1 MWIFGL
7 MRDTKT
13 DQAMLWLEIYLL
25 VPTSNLGYL
34 IYRPSGRG
42 VAYIRCILFLL
53 LCVTKMTVHIIFV
66 TKIYFKYTY

>member
-42 VAYIRCILFLL
+42 GAYSMYIVFLL
-53 LCVTKMTVHIIFV
+53 LK
-66 TKIYFKYTY
+66 

>member
-42 VAYIRCILFLL
+42 VAYSMYI
-53 LCVTKMTVHIIFV
+53 VFV
-66 TKIYFKYTY
+66 VMCY